1 MAVHLDEAEKQILGA
16 LLADFSD
23 RTLTADQLTDGYEG
37 PQVSDLTAAICAGG
51 DITQVDFDIAFSDLE
66 KKKLIN
72 TGPYAIYENDPNSSV
87 MFFGGYSKREYAGLT
102 QLGYKTARQSPN
114 RPSRVPRIVN
124 NVNIS
129 GGHFSNLQLAA
140 GNSVTQKMESTSGV
154 DSDILT
160 ILVSIL
166 EKQGQVVSIDQR
178 KDLASALEEASE
190 GNGKQ
195 AKSMLEK
202 VCGPA
207 WESVQPVMWPIVGE
221 LVKKSLGL

>member
-1 MAVHLDEAEKQILGA
+1 MAVHLDEAGKQILGA

-23 RTLTADQLTDGYEG
+23 RTLTADQLADGYEG

-129 GGHFSNLQLAA
+129 GGQFSNLQLAA
-140 GNSVTQKMESTSGV
+140 GNSVTQKMESASGV
-154 DSDILT
+154 DNDILT
-160 ILVSIL
+160 TLVSIL
-166 EKQGQVVSIDQR
+166 EKQGQVVSIDQQ

-195 AKSMLEK
+195 AKSILEK